1 MRRQRGGEKGERER
15 ERIKNLLAGM
25 QTNGIFSLF
34 AQNTDGRP
42 ADTTSNKLAS
52 ADRPLQ

>member
-15 ERIKNLLAGM
+15 IKNLLAGM
-25 QTNGIFSLF
+25 HTNGIFSLF

-42 ADTTSNKLAS
+42 ADTTSTKLAS
-52 ADRPLQ
+52 ADRLQQ

>member
-42 ADTTSNKLAS
+42 ADTTSAKLAS